1 MKTNI
6 VKPYSDVHAKISE
19 YMCKEEAIGE
29 ALTVIKKG
37 PKDDSAFNLGENLK
51 KVRQLSGKQFK
62 AMYKTRKLQ
71 SYLNM
76 NP

>member
-1 MKTNI
+1 
-6 VKPYSDVHAKISE
+6 
-19 YMCKEEAIGE
+19 MCKEEAIGE

-37 PKDDSAFNLGENLK
+37 PKDESDFNLTENLK

-62 AMYKTRKLQ
+62 ALYKQRKLQ

-76 NP
+76 NPQLVS